1 MSIAQKLYE
10 GIELGQEGS
19 VGLITYMRTD
29 SYRIAEEALGDV
41 RDYIRNN
48 YPADYLP
55 HKPFTY
61 KNTQKAQDAH
71 EAIRP
76 SRMHYRP
83 QEIKQYLS
91 ADQFKLYQL
100 IWNRFVASQMNPAI
114 LDQTT
119 LDISGNNFLF
129 RAQGQI
135 MKFPGFTILYTEGKD
150 EKEDENETNK
160 LLPEL
165 SEKDKLTLLH
175 LNTEQKFTQPPP
187 RFTEASLVRELEEK
201 GIGRPSTYATILATI
216 QEREYVRLEKGRFH
230 PTELGRVVTELLIN
244 SFPTILD
251 LAFTADMENK
261 LDAIENGERK
271 RIQTLKEFYEIF
283 SSELQ
288 KAKNEM
294 KNIKREEQPTNI
306 ICEKCGAAMIIK
318 WGKNGRFLA
327 CSNYPHCKNTKNFS
341 HDEEGNIQHIDHQ
354 QTNIHCEKCG
364 NPMIL
369 KDGRFGQ
376 FLACSG
382 YPKCKNTLNASKNE
396 NGEIILQE
404 TPVTDEVCELC
415 GKPMAVKRGRYGTFL
430 GCTGYPACKN
440 IKKIPRVK
448 TES

>member
-150 EKEDENETNK
+150 EKRMKT
-160 LLPEL
+160 
-165 SEKDKLTLLH
+165 
-175 LNTEQKFTQPPP
+175 
-187 RFTEASLVRELEEK
+187 
-201 GIGRPSTYATILATI
+201 
-216 QEREYVRLEKGRFH
+216 
-230 PTELGRVVTELLIN
+230 
-244 SFPTILD
+244 
-251 LAFTADMENK
+251 
-261 LDAIENGERK
+261 K
-271 RIQTLKEFYEIF
+271 RTSCYR
-283 SSELQ
+283 
-288 KAKNEM
+288 N
-294 KNIKREEQPTNI
+294 
-306 ICEKCGAAMIIK
+306 
-318 WGKNGRFLA
+318 
-327 CSNYPHCKNTKNFS
+327 
-341 HDEEGNIQHIDHQ
+341 
-354 QTNIHCEKCG
+354 
-364 NPMIL
+364 
-369 KDGRFGQ
+369 
-376 FLACSG
+376 
-382 YPKCKNTLNASKNE
+382 
-396 NGEIILQE
+396 
-404 TPVTDEVCELC
+404 
-415 GKPMAVKRGRYGTFL
+415 
-430 GCTGYPACKN
+430 
-440 IKKIPRVK
+440 
-448 TES
+448 